1 MEYFLQALFWCPSC
15 WRSLGRAMFTV
26 CGLLAIAGVRL
37 QLRVERVERKT
48 GVFIDLD
55 KALESLPIPTS
66 AEGVALAAFGAVLGL
81 ALAFAG
87 KWAQKT

>member
-1 MEYFLQALFWCPSC
+1 
-15 WRSLGRAMFTV
+15 MFTV

>member
-1 MEYFLQALFWCPSC
+1 M
-15 WRSLGRAMFTV
+15 
-26 CGLLAIAGVRL
+26 

-66 AEGVALAAFGAVLGL
+66 AEGVTLAAFGAVLGL